1 MIGGTLAHLIS
12 IKELADVVLFDVAE
26 GLAKGKA
33 LDIAQ
38 STSISGSNINL
49 TGTSNYK
56 DTKNSDVI
64 IITAGIPRKPGM
76 SRDDLNIVL
85 KADIYD
91 FDTPLKREGTY
102 LLNFKVEGKINKN
115 SVSVN
120 TIDQSI
126 LINYTNDVIKL
137 YIKDTDILIV
147 NHQSMMDIFSLE
159 EVVGLD
165 VRFIGR
171 TGIMD
176 VWPVSRIVDIV
187 GHITVDQKD
196 RRAIIKL
203 LKDVKVCKGKKVV
216 IFPEGTRS
224 RSGKIEPFE
233 AGAKLLVEKLK
244 LKAQPVVIK
253 NVLDIYDESN
263 KTATSGTIEI
273 EALPAVTATEGW
285 YEEIH
290 QQMSKTFNQR

>member
-1 MIGGTLAHLIS
+1 MYVTIAAESVALYMCKQHGETFNKFRRFFAIRIVRSIG
-12 IKELADVVLFDVAE
+12 
-26 GLAKGKA
+26 
-33 LDIAQ
+33 AQ
-38 STSISGSNINL
+38 VNL
-49 TGTSNYK
+49 TGT
-56 DTKNSDVI
+56 
-64 IITAGIPRKPGM
+64 
-76 SRDDLNIVL
+76 
-85 KADIYD
+85 
-91 FDTPLKREGTY
+91 
-102 LLNFKVEGKINKN
+102 
-115 SVSVN
+115 
-120 TIDQSI
+120 IDQ
-126 LINYTNDVIKL
+126 
-137 YIKDTDILIV
+137 DTDILIV
-147 NHQSMMDIFSLE
+147 NHQSMIDIFSLE